1 MVIFIKFIILKNDD
15 NFIGN
20 ISIYFI
26 YTSYIFFIFRDRA
39 GRYKTYQ
46 KMSYE
51 CEVLYH
57 KVMMDW
63 KRS

>member
-1 MVIFIKFIILKNDD
+1 MITLSVRLAYILY
-15 NFIGN
+15 ILL
-20 ISIYFI
+20 IY
-26 YTSYIFFIFRDRA
+26 FFIFKDRA

-57 KVMMDW
+57 KVMMDS